1 MVDKTQ
7 NIWNYRYDAKWRLLH
22 AVEYG
27 GCSRS
32 DLLGSQARRPI
43 IKSLAAHSVARDVFG
58 MRQASMR
65 DRWRELVELAA
76 DNAWALG
83 FRKVDGALRGLAVDT
98 DTCFSTLSRNLT
110 AWENRH
116 PPLVMTGYGK
126 RTKARAPLVLI
137 HIPLLTQWLLWTA
150 EARSYVFAQV
160 PRVIDLE
167 AIRGIACELI
177 PLGVPPPLTSA
188 VTWPEANRI
197 LRNAKT

>member
-76 DNAWALG
+76 DNAWALV
-83 FRKVDGALRGLAVDT
+83 FMNVDGALRGLAVDT

-167 AIRGIACELI
+167 AISDLACELI
-177 PLGVPPPLTSA
+177 PLGVQPPLTSA